1 MPNLSIPSKNPA
13 HPATRE
19 SRSKRHAVGL
29 PVKKGRLA
37 EFLHTCRTVAAWGA
51 NWGRSTAGGS
61 FGSGMIAGLYLVVF
75 GHSFSARFGSGLT
88 VTAGALSAVTVGLLV
103 GAIGSRGRPTRSK
116 SRTIVACLVLAVWA
130 VAFGLLSNWT
140 QIAVRSI
147 SLEALAS
154 PLVHYAVA
162 LGVSL
167 VLLGIPAAGA
177 ARLGF
182 SSPSV
187 RIGWLLTGGAT
198 GLLVTAQVV
207 APGLGVEWAAW
218 IAVAGS
224 AILIAT
230 RPRQPIAQTPAARRV
245 SSRLAGVAGPV
256 VTSLAAGLGAAA
268 FERLTLQLFPSA
280 EAEQWTA
287 WAGFLIGTATGWILA
302 RRETAQHSSRI
313 AVRLV
318 FASATGMAAAV
329 VLFATL
335 TDWSLALT
343 SSVSQVGLLMLA
355 RGFAAAVF
363 FVPLGTAWGAILG
376 RGEIPAGESHEASP
390 DLLLRS
396 VPALLGGYLAGRWAL
411 SRGADVSWLID
422 VGSLGFAVVAMILSL
437 RAVAWRR
444 RWRGIGGFATVVAL
458 LVVAH
463 VEVTYSAARAA
474 RLLFSTDVFME
485 RRAGTETRLLPF
497 LDDGRLLASEEGDR
511 GTYTLWKHHG
521 VQIEL
526 RENGIPLGTYCGRS
540 DVCPQFSGL
549 VLTAALPLSLHEA
562 PRHVLILGLGSG
574 STLAATLEFPVADV
588 TCVERDGRLVE
599 LLNHEVWPSGLAHP
613 KDDNRVR
620 FVELDP
626 ACAVQSAGG
635 AFDAILA
642 DTDAAGV
649 ATGTPYFTREFY
661 AAASRQLAEDGI
673 FAQRFQYVDFGP
685 WPVRS
690 MLATLK
696 SVFSQVAAVEA
707 GGGDFVLLATNSPKG
722 LNRPDLLKRFQSPQV
737 GRAFSHVGWDWSVA
751 LNLGAYWG
759 EKCDALV
766 QDAAINT
773 ASNGLFTYR
782 LPQETMRW
790 GAKREELVKALSQH
804 AGRIAE
810 WPNAEG
816 NDPEFI
822 RRLSDVLRQRQ
833 LMTAYPDQPWAYRK
847 AVHED
852 LTKHPH
858 TVIEESGDG
867 YDRKLHPVDERRLNY
882 LAALGNA
889 ARARRP
895 TLEALHQ
902 LEEFAEPYDPELTY
916 FVHHELA
923 ALYGRDGSLDPAAQ
937 LRHRLYTVYFGD
949 ASDRS
954 IRDVVEALQLLAT
967 TPQAMPAAERWDQM
981 NALMQFLKLRW
992 NNRGLGKPPSVRIA
1006 LNDLDRT
1013 IGAAEST
1020 FAKMELLRTAV
1031 GVSQAD
1037 WQARREVIE
1046 RSLVRPLRAYQSQLV
1061 PDYLKEIQPPP
1072 TAGNKITGS
1081 TRQNAN

>member
-1 MPNLSIPSKNPA
+1 M
-13 HPATRE
+13 
-19 SRSKRHAVGL
+19 V
-29 PVKKGRLA
+29 
-37 EFLHTCRTVAAWGA
+37 
-51 NWGRSTAGGS
+51 
-61 FGSGMIAGLYLVVF
+61 AGLYLVVF
-75 GHSFSARFGSGLT
+75 CHSLTARFGSGLMF
-88 VTAGALSAVTVGLLV
+88 TAGALTAVTLGLLV
-103 GAIGSRGRPTRSK
+103 GTIGSRGRPTGSK
-116 SRTIVACLVLAVWA
+116 SRTIVACLMLAVWA
-130 VAFGLLSNWT
+130 VAFGFLANWT

-154 PLVHYAVA
+154 PLVQYAVA

-167 VLLGIPAAGA
+167 LLLGIPAACA

-187 RIGWLLTGGAT
+187 RIGWLWSGAAT
-198 GLLVTAQVV
+198 GLVVTAQIVG
-207 APGLGVEWAAW
+207 PWLGLDWAAW

-224 AILIAT
+224 ALIIAT
-230 RPRQPIAQTPAARRV
+230 RPRQPIAHTPAARTVGSRV
-245 SSRLAGVAGPV
+245 AAIIGPV
-256 VTSLAAGLGAAA
+256 AASLAAGLGAAA

-287 WAGFLIGTATGWILA
+287 WSGFLIGTAAGWILA
-302 RRETAQHSSRI
+302 RRQTAEHSSRI
-313 AVRLV
+313 VVRLV
-318 FASATGMAAAV
+318 FASATGMAAAL

-343 SSVSQVGLLMLA
+343 SSVSEVALLMLA

-376 RGEIPAGESHEASP
+376 RSEIPAGEIQAVNP
-390 DLLLRS
+390 DVLLRS
-396 VPALLGGYLAGRWAL
+396 VPALLSGYLAGRWAL

-437 RAVAWRR
+437 RAAAWRR
-444 RWRGIGGFATVVAL
+444 RWRGIGGFAAVAAL

-463 VEVTYSAARAA
+463 VQVAYSAARAA

-521 VQIEL
+521 VQYEL

-549 VLTAALPLSLHEA
+549 VLTAALPLALHEA

-599 LLNHEVWPSGLAHP
+599 LLNHDVWPSGLANP

-635 AFDAILA
+635 AFDAIVA
-642 DTDAAGV
+642 DTDGAGV

-673 FAQRFQYVDFGP
+673 FAQRFPYVDFGP

-722 LNRPDLLKRFQSPQV
+722 LNRVDLLKRFQSPQV

-759 EKCDALV
+759 EKCDALAEG
-766 QDAAINT
+766 AAINT
-773 ASNGLFTYR
+773 ASNGLFAYR

-790 GAKREELVKALSQH
+790 GAKREELVELLNPH

-810 WPNAEG
+810 WPNADG

-822 RRLSDVLRQRQ
+822 RRLSDVLRQRE

-867 YDRKLHPVDERRLNY
+867 DGYDRKLHPVDERRLNY
-882 LAALGNA
+882 LSALGHA
-889 ARARRP
+889 AKARRP
-895 TLEALHQ
+895 TLEAVHQ
-902 LEEFAEPYDPELTY
+902 LEEFAEPYDPVLTY

-923 ALYGRDGSLDPAAQ
+923 ALYGRDGSLDPAAH
-937 LRHRLYTVYFGD
+937 LRHRLYTVYYGD

-967 TPQAMPAAERWDQM
+967 TPQAMPVAERWDQM

-1006 LNDLDRT
+1006 LNDCDRT
-1013 IGAAEST
+1013 ISAAEST
-1020 FAKMELLRTAV
+1020 FVEMEKLRPEV
-1031 GVSQAD
+1031 GVTQSD
-1037 WQARREVIE
+1037 WEARREVIE
-1046 RSLVRPLRAYQSQLV
+1046 RSLVRPLRNYQSQLV
-1061 PDYLKEIQPPP
+1061 PDYLREIQPPA
-1072 TAGNKITGS
+1072 TAAKQPAAS